1 VAFIGTSR
9 TGDRLRIIPARLV
22 PHQASGEAVTTA
34 SIPPELSKETR
45 ALVRILDH
53 RGITVVLDVG
63 ANVGQYAARLRQG
76 GWGGRIV
83 SFEPLPT
90 ARAALT
96 LAAAADPLWQ
106 IAPPMALG
114 ASAGTVTL
122 NVSAE
127 SDMSSTLPFLP
138 EMAELL
144 DSAAYTGT
152 VAAPLARL
160 DEVFDQYAVNDDK
173 VLLKIDTQGTES
185 SVLEGASGILDRVQG
200 IQLELSIVP
209 VYQGERGYLD
219 MIAALK
225 DLGFE
230 PALFIPGYFN
240 HRTARLISMDGIFLR
255 S

>member
-1 VAFIGTSR
+1 M
-9 TGDRLRIIPARLV
+9 
-22 PHQASGEAVTTA
+22 TTA
-34 SIPPELSKETR
+34 PISPEISKETR

-96 LAAAADPLWQ
+96 QAAAADPLWQ

-122 NVSAE
+122 NVSAK

-173 VLLKIDTQGTES
+173 VLLKIDTQGTEF
-185 SVLEGASGILDRVQG
+185 GTGGGIRHSGPDPGHSARTLHRTG
-200 IQLELSIVP
+200 LP
-209 VYQGERGYLD
+209 GRTGYLD

-225 DLGFE
+225 DLGFRTSALHSRLFQPPNRAPDLDGWHL
-230 PALFIPGYFN
+230 PA
-240 HRTARLISMDGIFLR
+240 R
-255 S
+255 